1 MSVDGNHAVRYV
13 VQAHKQAR
21 QRAFART
28 GAPQYRQ
35 RLARLHMH
43 RHIFQHRHGRLVGIG
58 KGQVFNADIALER
71 LNRRVHHVAVHDF
84 RLRVKNL
91 LNTAQARQPLADA
104 RDALAHRH
112 HRPHQHRHIRV
123 EADKLP
129 DVDFAVNRQ
138 IAAVSQRQ
146 QTRYTDNQIQQ
157 RHHQR
162 LQAHNAEVLFLREQ
176 RRLRKSVQLLAFL
189 HEGFNHADARHRFL
203 HLVRQ
208 RRERLL
214 LGQKALVHH
223 LAVEVIA
230 EDDENQRQHRHTR
243 QFRADIRHHLPQ
255 HQQQHHR
262 RVECADDVHAHQ
274 RANRLQVVDEARHQV
289 AGLVLVVIVRRE
301 RG

>member
-1 MSVDGNHAVRYV
+1 
-13 VQAHKQAR
+13 
-21 QRAFART
+21 
-28 GAPQYRQ
+28 
-35 RLARLHMH
+35 MH

-129 DVDFAVNRQ
+129 DVDFAVNCQ

-208 RRERLL
+208 RRKRLL

-230 EDDENQRQHRHTR
+230 KDDENQRQHRHTR

-301 RG
+301 